1 MKYIIPFILFLSISS
16 CKSTNKPANEV
27 VNSSKII
34 PQNNILTLSS
44 IFNSYKLIQLSGITF
59 TSIQKVEF
67 IDSLLIIKGKA
78 ADSELHIFNATGEYI
93 QSIIKT
99 GRGSEETLNIQDFII
114 DYDKRN
120 VDILCD
126 YGRKIITYSL
136 EKRKIIN
143 TTEICSEIFSAQN
156 LQKIDSN
163 RYILYKQ
170 CGFTNDKEYKIN
182 IYNIQKNFL
191 ENGFL
196 PINKKSSE
204 YISFSQYNNLYK
216 NNNNFYFYETFIDT
230 IYRCTSQKIEAYWYF
245 DKQKYTFPQ
254 KLLYKGY
261 QGLNEFIDIC
271 RNNQYIWGHI
281 NVFEY
286 KDMFFSLF
294 NYNKALYLNITNKTN
309 KESTSYTKIYD
320 DLITNEKLELT
331 QLIQIGNNTKYCFFY
346 IEPFELLEIIDTK
359 KQKNIYAEYREKF
372 QNNCRFIEKLNL
384 DANSILVLLEKK

>member
-1 MKYIIPFILFLSISS
+1 M
-16 CKSTNKPANEV
+16 
-27 VNSSKII
+27 
-34 PQNNILTLSS
+34 
-44 IFNSYKLIQLSGITF
+44 
-59 TSIQKVEF
+59 
-67 IDSLLIIKGKA
+67 
-78 ADSELHIFNATGEYI
+78 
-93 QSIIKT
+93 
-99 GRGSEETLNIQDFII
+99 
-114 DYDKRN
+114 
-120 VDILCD
+120 
-126 YGRKIITYSL
+126 
-136 EKRKIIN
+136 
-143 TTEICSEIFSAQN
+143 
-156 LQKIDSN
+156 
-163 RYILYKQ
+163 
-170 CGFTNDKEYKIN
+170 
-182 IYNIQKNFL
+182 

-196 PINKKSSE
+196 PINKESSE

-230 IYRCTSQKIEAYWYF
+230 IYRCTSKKIEAYWYF
-245 DKQKYTFPQ
+245 DKQKYAFPQ

-271 RNNQYIWGHI
+271 KNNQYIWGHI

-294 NYNKALYLNITNKTN
+294 NYNKELYLNITNKTN
-309 KESTSYTKIYD
+309 KESTSDTKIYD

-331 QLIQIGNNTKYCFFY
+331 QLIQIGNSTKYCFFY

>member
-16 CKSTNKPANEV
+16 CKSTNKQANEV

-163 RYILYKQ
+163 
-170 CGFTNDKEYKIN
+170 N
-182 IYNIQKNFL
+182 I
-191 ENGFL
+191 
-196 PINKKSSE
+196 
-204 YISFSQYNNLYK
+204 
-216 NNNNFYFYETFIDT
+216 
-230 IYRCTSQKIEAYWYF
+230 
-245 DKQKYTFPQ
+245 
-254 KLLYKGY
+254 
-261 QGLNEFIDIC
+261 
-271 RNNQYIWGHI
+271 
-281 NVFEY
+281 
-286 KDMFFSLF
+286 
-294 NYNKALYLNITNKTN
+294 
-309 KESTSYTKIYD
+309 
-320 DLITNEKLELT
+320 
-331 QLIQIGNNTKYCFFY
+331 FY
-346 IEPFELLEIIDTK
+346 INNVALQMT
-359 KQKNIYAEYREKF
+359 KNIKSI
-372 QNNCRFIEKLNL
+372 FI
-384 DANSILVLLEKK
+384 IYKKTFWKMVSYQ

>member
-16 CKSTNKPANEV
+16 CKSTNKQANEV

-216 NNNNFYFYETFIDT
+216 NNNNFFFYETFIDT
-230 IYRCTSQKIEAYWYF
+230 IYQCTSQKIEAYWYF

-320 DLITNEKLELT
+320 DLVTNEKLELT

-359 KQKNIYAEYREKF
+359 KQKNTYAEYREKF
-372 QNNCRFIEKLNL
+372 QNNCHFIEKLNL
-384 DANSILVLLEKK
+384 DSNSILVLLEKK

>member
-16 CKSTNKPANEV
+16 CKSTNKQANEV

-44 IFNSYKLIQLSGITF
+44 IFNSYKLIQLSGITS

-143 TTEICSEIFSAQN
+143 TTEICSEIFSA
-156 LQKIDSN
+156 
-163 RYILYKQ
+163 
-170 CGFTNDKEYKIN
+170 
-182 IYNIQKNFL
+182 
-191 ENGFL
+191 
-196 PINKKSSE
+196 KK
-204 YISFSQYNNLYK
+204 
-216 NNNNFYFYETFIDT
+216 
-230 IYRCTSQKIEAYWYF
+230 
-245 DKQKYTFPQ
+245 
-254 KLLYKGY
+254 
-261 QGLNEFIDIC
+261 
-271 RNNQYIWGHI
+271 
-281 NVFEY
+281 
-286 KDMFFSLF
+286 
-294 NYNKALYLNITNKTN
+294 
-309 KESTSYTKIYD
+309 
-320 DLITNEKLELT
+320 
-331 QLIQIGNNTKYCFFY
+331 
-346 IEPFELLEIIDTK
+346 DTK
-359 KQKNIYAEYREKF
+359 N
-372 QNNCRFIEKLNL
+372 RF
-384 DANSILVLLEKK
+384 